1 MDESNKLANYKRKIL
16 HKLMKKK
23 KRKIFSNNK
32 FKILKIVIKLILL
45 FIFQK
50 IIQETNKNNF
60 VHFLNGGLVSTKQYK
75 YFEDMKLK
83 YTNDSFLNPYLE
95 QITILRHIYN
105 KNSKKLKENK
115 NIINIFVSLTNNYVY
130 PTLVSINSVLI
141 NCNKE
146 KTFIIYRILCTSDF
160 SEDSISILNS
170 LMIQYSSNLEMIFYN
185 MSNNFIEIG
194 KTNGRYTQTVYY
206 RLLVPVMF
214 EIDRVIYLDGDT
226 LVFKDLTEMYQIELN
241 DNYVIGTLD
250 YIVSGIDHFGTKS
263 KIYINAGVII
273 LNLEKIRKDNKIY
286 DLLNLTNG
294 QYYLPSNDQTIIN
307 YVFYPKIGI
316 MPSKYNIFNFND
328 ELDIKIYYNI
338 IRTKINIT
346 ELKEAFKDPT
356 TIHHVLC
363 WPKMWS
369 IHHKYV
375 NGFSAAKKRNNYSCE
390 KYYNLWHSFAKKTNY
405 YNQILN
411 FTSKD

>member
-1 MDESNKLANYKRKIL
+1 M
-16 HKLMKKK
+16 
-23 KRKIFSNNK
+23 
-32 FKILKIVIKLILL
+32 
-45 FIFQK
+45 
-50 IIQETNKNNF
+50 T
-60 VHFLNGGLVSTKQYK
+60 
-75 YFEDMKLK
+75 
-83 YTNDSFLNPYLE
+83 
-95 QITILRHIYN
+95 
-105 KNSKKLKENK
+105 
-115 NIINIFVSLTNNYVY
+115 
-130 PTLVSINSVLI
+130 
-141 NCNKE
+141 
-146 KTFIIYRILCTSDF
+146 
-160 SEDSISILNS
+160 
-170 LMIQYSSNLEMIFYN
+170 QYSSNLEMIFYN

>member
-160 SEDSISILNS
+160 SEDNISILNS

-405 YNQILN
+405 YKQILN